1 MALPVF
7 AGCGPTLAQLRL
19 ALPGAAPAV
28 SSASA
33 NPGVLAQDPAF
44 LNADQ
49 AQASIV
55 GLWDIRFLAGDQ
67 VVDEGFDVWH
77 SDGTETLNDTPP
89 PVTGNICLGVWAQP
103 GRNTFKLRHPSWV
116 FDEATNTQVVGQATI
131 RETVTV
137 SRDGNSFSGNYT
149 VDVTDTSGN
158 LLQHFEG
165 DVKATR
171 IRPD

>member
-1 MALPVF
+1 VRSKCRLLVFLGFVAMALPVF
-7 AGCGPTLAQLRL
+7 AGCGPTTAQLRL
-19 ALPGAAPAV
+19 ALHGAAPAV

-33 NPGVLAQDPAF
+33 NPGAPAQDPAF

-89 PVTGNICLGVWAQP
+89 PVTGNV
-103 GRNTFKLRHPSWV
+103 TFV
-116 FDEATNTQVVGQATI
+116 
-131 RETVTV
+131 
-137 SRDGNSFSGNYT
+137 
-149 VDVTDTSGN
+149 
-158 LLQHFEG
+158 
-165 DVKATR
+165 
-171 IRPD
+171 